1 MRYRRIFC
9 LIEMIVDSIFSVFN
23 HVSLSAFLR
32 GRHMPPLLKTAGG
45 VIYKNV
51 IDLKNYCIYYSTG
64 LNNFLEM

>member
-1 MRYRRIFC
+1 
-9 LIEMIVDSIFSVFN
+9 
-23 HVSLSAFLR
+23 
-32 GRHMPPLLKTAGG
+32 MPPLLKTAGG